1 MVRCT
6 QTKKGIEQTLTLVTA
21 AASHYPRALASVL
34 SLVLQLR
41 TTWLSGENR
50 QRPFRNTMRN
60 AMGLMAG
67 MMGPISGREYEVLLY
82 IQLQAANLLPR
93 YPFLTPF
100 FPMSLR
106 ILSPAIVQ
114 RPPLFSFHL
123 TMIRQEVDKC
133 SKKYRFIA
141 ITTMNTVN
149 PGRDRVIHVTVA
161 CGVLATVA
169 VCLRFAARWRSPASF
184 AADDWWMVASLIPSY
199 GMLAV
204 GSISM
209 LLHSSISIMLT
220 NRVITSGKGGQHAD
234 TLTESQ
240 IATFLKVKR

>member
-21 AASHYPRALASVL
+21 AASHYPRGLASVL

-60 AMGLMAG
+60 AIGLMAG
-67 MMGPISGREYEVLLY
+67 MIRPISGRRYEVLLY

-100 FPMSLR
+100 LLMSLY

-114 RPPLFSFHL
+114 RPPPFSFLL

-133 SKKYRFIA
+133 SNKVSIHCHYDHEHRQPRTRSRHSCYSSMWCPRDCGRLPPFCSTMEESSFVRRRRLVDGCKFDPVVWNASGWLHQYAPPFINLYYA
-141 ITTMNTVN
+141 DGSSDYKRKGW
-149 PGRDRVIHVTVA
+149 PA
-161 CGVLATVA
+161 C
-169 VCLRFAARWRSPASF
+169 
-184 AADDWWMVASLIPSY
+184 
-199 GMLAV
+199 
-204 GSISM
+204 
-209 LLHSSISIMLT
+209 
-220 NRVITSGKGGQHAD
+220 
-234 TLTESQ
+234 
-240 IATFLKVKR
+240 